1 MLWQASCNRG
11 KEWKKYDKVSAVIR
25 EQSDVPLKILPV
37 QFSPSPVNPGLH
49 VQLKDPWVLLQN
61 ASELQLCVSA
71 THSLISEISFQSHVN
86 N

>member
-1 MLWQASCNRG
+1 MASKQVCDR
-11 KEWKKYDKVSAVIR
+11 EWKKCDKVSAVMR
-25 EQSDVPLKILPV
+25 DQSDVPLKILPA